1 MYLCVPREGLG
12 KRGGQGLEFEGKVVI
27 DWANKCGLDPL
38 CQFVPKC
45 IPQQIN
51 VISTRNDF

>member
-51 VISTRNDF
+51 VIST